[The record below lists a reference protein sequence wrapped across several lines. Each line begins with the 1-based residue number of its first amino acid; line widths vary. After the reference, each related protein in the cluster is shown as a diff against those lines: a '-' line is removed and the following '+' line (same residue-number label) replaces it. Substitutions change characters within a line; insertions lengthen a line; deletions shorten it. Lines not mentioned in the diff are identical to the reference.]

1 MSRFSTQR
9 ESGWIGR
16 AAFVTILSLVLS
28 GASLAQKGTPSANQ
42 SVTPA
47 TPAQAVTPAASD
59 QAVTPATR
67 AQSVTP
73 AASGRSVT
81 PATAAQVVPP
91 PVSTQPVSP
100 STAARPVT
108 PAPEGRPIVASAVE
122 AVPAQDAAIADKY
135 ATVFG
140 AKIHYLEAGSGPVVI
155 LLHGLGGSTANWAPT
170 IAPLA
175 QKYRV
180 LVPDQIGFGKSDKP
194 MLNYRVGT
202 LVDFLD
208 GFYKQ
213 VGVQKASLVGNSLG
227 GFTAAAFALAH
238 PEKVDK
244 LVLVDAAGFAITEA
258 LDPKVINGLNPSTR
272 KQVKDIISLVFYNTA
287 AYSNDMAVDLFFA
300 SRVAAGDGYTV
311 QRFIDSI
318 GRGEDMLD
326 GKLGAIKHP
335 TLIIWGR
342 EDGLTPLAMG
352 QRFNKE
358 IAGSQLFIIEKCGH
372 VPQLEKAAEFNAGL
386 MKFLAGTMSASK

>member
-1 MSRFSTQR
+1 MRTRVNELQFQTLRRMAIAVTVLLIVSIGGMAQMR
-9 ESGWIGR
+9 SGR
-16 AAFVTILSLVLS
+16 LSLAS
-28 GASLAQKGTPSANQ
+28 GAT
-42 SVTPA
+42 
-47 TPAQAVTPAASD
+47 ASEL
-59 QAVTPATR
+59 R
-67 AQSVTP
+67 AK
-73 AASGRSVT
+73 
-81 PATAAQVVPP
+81 
-91 PVSTQPVSP
+91 P
-100 STAARPVT
+100 STAA
-108 PAPEGRPIVASAVE
+108 
-122 AVPAQDAAIADKY
+122 QDSQVADKF

-155 LLHGLGGSTANWAPT
+155 LLHGLGGSVSNWAPT
-170 IAPLA
+170 IGPLS

-180 LVPDQIGFGKSDKP
+180 IAPDQIGFGKSDKP

-213 VGVQKASLVGNSLG
+213 VGVQKATLVGNSLG

-244 LVLVDAAGFAITEA
+244 LVLVDAAGFTVTGDI
-258 LDPKVINGLNPSTR
+258 DPRVLNGLNPSTR
-272 KQVKDIISLVFYNTA
+272 QQVKDLIGLIFYNKQA
-287 AYSNDMAVDLFFA
+287 FSSDAAVDSFFA
-300 SRVAAGDGYTV
+300 SRVTAGDGYTI

-318 GRGEDMLD
+318 GHNEDMLD
-326 GKLGAIKHP
+326 GKLGAIKQP

-342 EDGLTPLAMG
+342 EDGLTQLTMG

-358 IAGSQLFIIEKCGH
+358 IAGSQMLIIDKCGH

-386 MKFLAGTMSASK
+386 MKFLAGSEVVKK

>member
-1 MSRFSTQR
+1 MKLTTVNATQTLHRASISVFELCAFSA
-9 ESGWIGR
+9 I
-16 AAFVTILSLVLS
+16 AFGQNSVDQPSLP
-28 GASLAQKGTPSANQ
+28 GN
-42 SVTPA
+42 SVT
-47 TPAQAVTPAASD
+47 Q
-59 QAVTPATR
+59 
-67 AQSVTP
+67 
-73 AASGRSVT
+73 
-81 PATAAQVVPP
+81 
-91 PVSTQPVSP
+91 TQQN
-100 STAARPVT
+100 
-108 PAPEGRPIVASAVE
+108 VASATGV
-122 AVPAQDAAIADKY
+122 AQDASVADKWT
-135 ATVFG
+135 TVYG
-140 AKIHYLEAGSGPVVI
+140 AKIHYLEAGSGPAVI
-155 LLHGLGGSTANWAPT
+155 LIHGLGGNTTNWTPT

-213 VGVQKASLVGNSLG
+213 VGIQKASLVGNSLG
-227 GFTAAAFALAH
+227 GFTAAAYAVAH

-244 LVLVDAAGFAITEA
+244 LVLVDAAGFAVTGS
-258 LDPKVINGLNPSTR
+258 LDTRIRDGLNPSTR
-272 KQVKDIISLVFYNTA
+272 EQIKDLIGLVFFNKEQFTI
-287 AYSNDMAVDLFFA
+287 
-300 SRVAAGDGYTV
+300 

-318 GRGEDMLD
+318 GRGEDVLD

-358 IAGSQLFIIEKCGH
+358 ISGSQLFIIEKCGH
-372 VPQLEKAAEFNAGL
+372 VPQLEKPAEFNTGL
-386 MKFLAGTMSASK
+386 LKFLGGTK

>member
-1 MSRFSTQR
+1 MIRLLNQNLISRMTYAGAVMIVLLVIST
-9 ESGWIGR
+9 
-16 AAFVTILSLVLS
+16 V
-28 GASLAQKGTPSANQ
+28 SLAQTAKPSAQ
-42 SVTPA
+42 PQPA
-47 TPAQAVTPAASD
+47 LSGGQGLTLAARVTPAA
-59 QAVTPATR
+59 
-67 AQSVTP
+67 
-73 AASGRSVT
+73 
-81 PATAAQVVPP
+81 
-91 PVSTQPVSP
+91 PVES
-100 STAARPVT
+100 
-108 PAPEGRPIVASAVE
+108 
-122 AVPAQDAAIADKY
+122 QDAAPADKW

-180 LVPDQIGFGKSDKP
+180 IVPDQIGFGKSEKP
-194 MLNYRVGT
+194 MLNYRVST

-213 VGVQKASLVGNSLG
+213 VGVQKATLVGNSLG
-227 GFTAAAFALAH
+227 GFTAAAFAIAH

-244 LVLVDAAGFAITEA
+244 LVLVDAAGLAITGA
-258 LDPKVINGLNPSTR
+258 LDQKVIAGLNASTR
-272 KQVKDIISLVFYNTA
+272 QQVRDILSLVFYNTTPFSSDA
-287 AYSNDMAVDLFFA
+287 AVDAFLA
-300 SRVAAGDGYTV
+300 SRVTAGDGYTV

-318 GRGEDMLD
+318 ARGEDMLD

-342 EDGLTPLAMG
+342 EDGLTQLAMG

-386 MKFLAGTMSASK
+386 LKFLAGMK

>member
-1 MSRFSTQR
+1 MKELLRRRNYRTSLTLLLLVIIS
-9 ESGWIGR
+9 SV
-16 AAFVTILSLVLS
+16 AA
-28 GASLAQKGTPSANQ
+28 
-42 SVTPA
+42 
-47 TPAQAVTPAASD
+47 AQATSPTSSAGHASVVAHVTKAADSAGIAAVAAS
-59 QAVTPATR
+59 
-67 AQSVTP
+67 
-73 AASGRSVT
+73 
-81 PATAAQVVPP
+81 
-91 PVSTQPVSP
+91 
-100 STAARPVT
+100 
-108 PAPEGRPIVASAVE
+108 
-122 AVPAQDAAIADKY
+122 QDAAPADKW

-155 LLHGLGGSTANWAPT
+155 LLHGLGGSVANWAPT

-180 LVPDQIGFGKSDKP
+180 IVPDQIGFGKSDKP
-194 MLNYRVGT
+194 LLNYRVGT

-227 GFTAAAFALAH
+227 GFTAAAFAIAH

-244 LVLVDAAGFAITEA
+244 LVLVDAAGFAITGA
-258 LDPKVINGLNPSTR
+258 MDPKVINGLNASTR
-272 KQVKDIISLVFYNTA
+272 QGVRDIISLVFYNKEQF
-287 AYSNDMAVDLFFA
+287 SSDLAVDSFLA
-300 SRVAAGDGYTV
+300 SRVTAGDGYTI

-318 GRGEDMLD
+318 AHGEDILD
-326 GKLGAIKHP
+326 GKLGAIKQP

-358 IAGSQLFIIEKCGH
+358 IAGSRMFIIEKCGH

-386 MKFLAGTMSASK
+386 LKFLAGNASN